1 MIIIVGPNDE
11 RSHQAAEAL
20 GIDADLIMMQRGC
33 DYLLIDVNEESIDI
47 VAADVTEAAR
57 MLLHMLAHGCP
68 PERFL
73 PPPLE
78 VSTLAFRS
86 RH

>member
-1 MIIIVGPNDE
+1 MIIIVGPRDE
-11 RSHQAAEAL
+11 ASHRAAEAL
-20 GIDADLIMMQRGC
+20 GIDADLILAQRGC

-47 VAADVTEAAR
+47 VAADREEAAR
-57 MLLHMLAHGCP
+57 LLVHMLANGCP
-68 PERFL
+68 PESIL

-78 VSTLAFRS
+78 VSQIAWRS